1 MSNLPVIGGTYADL
15 RQVKSRGV
23 WQVVIDVPS
32 EDAEKL
38 VELFGLPRQDEPT
51 WLAIAR
57 LKVPPGAGTGATHGS
72 VASPAPPPPEKPANA
87 PGGAYAKRAGILC
100 NNPRFQAWIG
110 GGGIDD
116 ARPAED
122 AADLLRWQTDVASR
136 RDYDSDPAARQRFL
150 DLETRYL
157 RETGQFAEERHS

>member
-100 NNPRFQAWIG
+100 NDSRFMGWLGTPDTASAAAW
-110 GGGIDD
+110 
-116 ARPAED
+116 
-122 AADLLRWQTDVASR
+122 LRSITGVASR
-136 RDYDSDPAARQRFL
+136 REYDSDPAARQRFL

>member
-57 LKVPPGAGTGATHGS
+57 LAVPPGAGTGATHGS
-72 VASPAPPPPEKPANA
+72 VASPAPPPPEKPASA

-100 NNPRFQAWIG
+100 NDSRFMGWL
-110 GGGIDD
+110 GIPDMAGA
-116 ARPAED
+116 AREVRA
-122 AADLLRWQTDVASR
+122 LTGVASR
-136 RDYDSDPAARQRFL
+136 REYDTDPAARQRFL

-157 RETGQFAEERHS
+157 RETGQFAEERR

>member
-1 MSNLPVIGGTYADL
+1 MINLPVIGGTYADL

-57 LKVPPGAGTGATHGS
+57 LKTPPGASTSEPASTSQGESPSKAAGDVG
-72 VASPAPPPPEKPANA
+72 ASPQSKAHAA
-87 PGGAYAKRAGILC
+87 PGGTYSKRAGMRHTRQKIVDL
-100 NNPRFQAWIG
+100 
-110 GGGIDD
+110 
-116 ARPAED
+116 PAIFE
-122 AADLLRWQTDVASR
+122 
-136 RDYDSDPAARQRFL
+136 AARKR
-150 DLETRYL
+150 LE
-157 RETGQFAEERHS
+157 ESNG